1 MQNKLI
7 LINGS
12 PRKKGT
18 SFSFCRTLA
27 QLAEDYGY
35 DAEILHGI
43 DFFDGRESME
53 QLMAK
58 LESAE
63 VIGLSLPLYV
73 DTLPYPAIWLLEQLE
88 ERANLKG
95 KGFFALSQCGFPDYT
110 LLEPSLT
117 TCRLFAET
125 AGMNWLGGLG
135 YGGGAILD
143 GAKLEDLGKKGKT
156 ITEAFRLTI
165 KAVMEGQE
173 IPPQV
178 QEMIKVKI
186 PKILK
191 RPLALFMNHRIK
203 SIARS
208 HGIKDKELLL
218 RRVYLEE

>member
-1 MQNKLI
+1 MRSKLI

-35 DAEILHGI
+35 QAEIVHGI
-43 DFFDGRESME
+43 DYFDGKESVE
-53 QLMAK
+53 QLRDK
-58 LESAE
+58 LEAADT
-63 VIGLSLPLYV
+63 VCLSLPLYV

-88 ERANLKG
+88 QNSNLQG

-110 LLEPSLT
+110 LLTPSLT
-117 TCRLFAET
+117 SCRLFAET
-125 AGMNWLGGLG
+125 VGMKWLGGLG

-156 ITEAFRLTI
+156 LIEAFRLTI
-165 KAVMEGQE
+165 KFVMEGQE
-173 IPPQV
+173 IPPQA
-178 QEMIKVKI
+178 QEIIKVKI
-186 PKILK
+186 PSILK
-191 RPLALFMNHRIK
+191 RPLALFMNFRIK

-208 HGIKDKELLL
+208 HGIKDKKLLL
-218 RRVYLEE
+218 RKVYLEE